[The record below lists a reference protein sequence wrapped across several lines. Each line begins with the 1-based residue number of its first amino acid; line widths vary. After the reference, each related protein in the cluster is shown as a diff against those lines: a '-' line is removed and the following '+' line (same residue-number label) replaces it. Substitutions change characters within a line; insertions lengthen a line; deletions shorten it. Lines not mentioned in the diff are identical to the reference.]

1 MTMTPKQRSRSRS
14 GVRAAALLFA
24 LLIVPAFA
32 IPATMADNR
41 DVPVPPLDWVSEE
54 LRDHSLAGRIWSR
67 QAVDFVSAQ
76 DYGTQLAKAR
86 FVLLGEVHD
95 NADHHRLQA
104 WAIRTISKLRG
115 ARLVEGAAQIDA
127 VVLEMLTS
135 EEAEALDRFYGR
147 NSKVPRPRTA
157 ADFGRLL
164 KWDKLGWPDY
174 AIYEPIVAAALE
186 ANLVLKPA
194 SPARPENR
202 KVSKEGMAGLA
213 AGDAQRLKLD
223 EPLAAELASALAEEI
238 KESHCG
244 MLPEQALPN
253 MSLVQRLRDA
263 RMADAMLAGSDW
275 KGAILIAGNGHVRP
289 DRGVPWYLTRRG
301 AEVADIVTV
310 LHVEAEA
317 GKLKPADYDVLD
329 PIVGRKADFVVF
341 TPRHTR
347 PEPCEEM
354 RRQMEAIKA
363 RRKPAGDEAK

>member
-1 MTMTPKQRSRSRS
+1 MNGLRFC
-14 GVRAAALLFA
+14 VRAAVAFA
-24 LLIVPAFA
+24 VLLIVCAFA
-32 IPATMADNR
+32 VPSTKADNR
-41 DVPVPPLDWVSEE
+41 DVPVLPLDWVSQE
-54 LRDHSLAGRIWSR
+54 LRDHPLAGRIWSR
-67 QAVDFVSAQ
+67 QVGNFVSAQ
-76 DYGTQLAKAR
+76 DYGTRLAKAR

-127 VVLEMLTS
+127 VALEMLTS
-135 EEAEALDRFYGR
+135 EEDEALDRFYGR
-147 NSKVPRPRTA
+147 NAKVPRPRTA

-174 AIYEPIVAAALE
+174 AIYEPIVAAALD

-194 SPARPENR
+194 SPARAENR
-202 KVSKEGMAGLA
+202 KVSKEGLAGLG
-213 AGDAQRLKLD
+213 AGDVERLKLA
-223 EPLAAELASALAEEI
+223 EPLASEFATALAEDI

-253 MSLVQRLRDA
+253 MSFVQRLRDA
-263 RMADAMLAGSDW
+263 RMADAMLAGSDG

-289 DRGVPWYLTRRG
+289 DHGVPWYLIRRG
-301 AEVADIVTV
+301 TAPAESVTV
-310 LHVEAEA
+310 LHVEVEPDKAN
-317 GKLKPADYDVLD
+317 PADYDVLD
-329 PIVGRKADFVVF
+329 PVAGHQADFVIF

-363 RRKPAGDEAK
+363 KRKPTGEEAK